1 MDFMAAANQILILFI
16 IMFIG
21 LIAKKKNIINETVEK
36 SISTLLIKIG
46 LPSLVIASSAIQY
59 SSEIIPNM
67 LNIFL
72 ITLLSYGAIIAIGM
86 LTSSLFKF
94 DKNSKRVYIS
104 LIVFANVGF
113 MGYPLAKALYG
124 DIGVFYTSI
133 VNLVFTSFLWTYGI
147 LLYNSDGKINVKN
160 LLNIG
165 TVSSLITVLI
175 FIFQIPIPAP
185 VLSAF
190 DLIGKMAT
198 PLSMIMIGSLIADI
212 NLKELFT
219 DWRVYWT
226 SLLKLILIPI
236 ATAIILKLLGYNEI
250 VIGICTLMAAM
261 PAGAT
266 NSIFAKEFDV
276 NPTFASV
283 GVFMTTLL
291 SIATMPLILYFLTI

>member
-72 ITLLSYGAIIAIGM
+72 ITLLSYVAIIAIGM

-94 DKNSKRVYIS
+94 DKNSGRVYLS

-147 LLYNSDGKINVKN
+147 LLYNSDGKINAKN

>member
-21 LIAKKKNIINETVEK
+21 LIAKKKKILNETVEK

-226 SLLKLILIPI
+226 SLLKLILIPM